1 MTAGTGS
8 ASRPVLAVDQGT
20 SGTKALVL
28 CPRRGVIGSGSA
40 PVHPREGPGGLV
52 EVDPAELYGSVVRA
66 GRQALADAG
75 EPVAAVGLANQ
86 GETVLAW
93 DRATGRPLTAALVWQ
108 DRRAA
113 SVCAE
118 LAPHA
123 DALSQLTGL
132 PLDPYF
138 AAPKMTWLRRHRTR
152 EGTVTTSDV
161 WLVHRLTG
169 AYVTDAATAGR
180 TQLLDLDGVAWS
192 GTAVGIFG
200 LDGEDL
206 PDIVDCDTPVGTTTA
221 FGPELPLTGLLVD
234 QQAALLAQ
242 RVTEPGTAKCTYGTG
257 AFLLAQTGPLPRR
270 GDSGLVSCVAWRLS
284 GQTSYCLDGQV
295 YTAASAVRW
304 LTGLGVVS
312 GAADLDPVGGSVP
325 DSGGVTF
332 VPALA
337 GLAAPWWRGEARG
350 SLTGLGLGTRPGHLV
365 RALCEG
371 LAAQVTA
378 LADAAARDL
387 GRPLTVLR
395 VDGGLTRS
403 ALLMQT
409 QADLL
414 QLPVEV
420 SALPDVTALGVGAV
434 ARLGLEPG
442 LTVDE
447 AVPQWRPRTVYE
459 PRIDADEA
467 AERLAVFHAAVTAE
481 LERAERATR
490 KRAPLPAARPA
501 RTDAGADTTDA
512 DTTGAGAGAGA
523 SGASAA
529 ESERVAGA
537 RPTGGAERTTGTDR

>member
-1 MTAGTGS
+1 MTAGTRS
-8 ASRPVLAVDQGT
+8 AARPVLAVDQGT

-66 GRQALADAG
+66 GRQALAEAG

-93 DRATGRPLTAALVWQ
+93 DRATGRPLTPALVWQ

-123 DALSQLTGL
+123 EALRRLTGL

-138 AAPKMTWLRRHRTR
+138 AAPKMTWLRRHLTR

-180 TQLLDLDGVAWS
+180 TQLLDLDRVAWS
-192 GTAVGIFG
+192 GTALGIFG

-206 PDIVDCDTPVGTTTA
+206 PEIVDCDTPVGTTTA

-257 AFLLAQTGPLPRR
+257 AFLLAQTGPQPRR

-284 GQTSYCLDGQV
+284 GETSYCLDGQV

-312 GAADLDPVGGSVP
+312 GAADLDRVGGSVP

-420 SALPDVTALGVGAV
+420 SALPDATALGIGAV
-434 ARLGLEPG
+434 ARLGQEPG

-447 AVPQWRPRTVYE
+447 AVPHWRPRTVYE

-481 LERAERATR
+481 LERTDRTERTAR
-490 KRAPLPAARPA
+490 EGGAPLPAPRPA
-501 RTDAGADTTDA
+501 RTAADTEA
-512 DTTGAGAGAGA
+512 DTEAEADTH
-523 SGASAA
+523 AA
-529 ESERVAGA
+529 ADTERAAGA
-537 RPTGGAERTTGTDR
+537 RPTGGAERAAGTDR